1 MRRVV
6 HITDSASRLAGGLF
20 ESVRGACRAVDAS
33 GSWATAV
40 VALEDAHSKEDS
52 VAWGATQLRLASQS
66 PLGPFGSTQ
75 QMVRL
80 CRCESPSVVHL
91 HGIWGPASFAVR
103 QILNESLRSPV
114 VVSPRGMLEAWA
126 LRRSRFKKAIAWRG
140 WMRRVFEHTDC
151 LHALCEKEARSIR
164 RIVPNIPIAVIP
176 NGVNLDIANIVTVS
190 VPWGA
195 HGVPTG
201 AHVLLFL
208 GRLHPKKNIL
218 ALIKAWARVQHGARA
233 RNDWWLVI
241 AGWNQLGHEAILKQ
255 AAASLAAPRVVFI
268 GPQFGADKAA
278 CLARASAF
286 VLPSLSEGL
295 PMAVLEAWAARLPV
309 LMTPECNIPAG
320 IMNGAAIE
328 CEGSVEGIAAG
339 LARLLSASDEERR
352 RMGEAGRALVAAR
365 FTWDQV
371 AADMIAVYRWV
382 LGDSERPAFVE
393 I

>member
-1 MRRVV
+1 MRIGILTASVSRAGGG
-6 HITDSASRLAGGLF
+6 IFSAVQGLAGAL
-20 ESVRGACRAVDAS
+20 SRQGADCRVF
-33 GSWATAV
+33 G
-40 VALEDAHSKEDS
+40 LEDAFTAEDRSSWGSIEMHAARTIGPRTFGYAPGLLTAMIEANLDVLHVLSTWMYPS
-52 VAWGATQLRLASQS
+52 VAALAWRQRTARPVIVS
-66 PLGPFGSTQ
+66 GNGS
-75 QMVRL
+75 
-80 CRCESPSVVHL
+80 
-91 HGIWGPASFAVR
+91 FD
-103 QILNESLRSPV
+103 
-114 VVSPRGMLEAWA
+114 AWA
-126 LRRSRFKKAIAWRG
+126 LENSAWKKRIAGALYERPHLN
-140 WMRRVFEHTDC
+140 RAACVQALSKAE
-151 LHALCEKEARSIR
+151 LHHLRNYGLKNPICV
-164 RIVPNIPIAVIP
+164 VPNGA
-176 NGVNLDIANIVTVS
+176 NLDINNAAPAPPSWSTQR
-190 VPWGA
+190 VPDGA
-195 HGVPTG
+195 HI
-201 AHVLLFL
+201 LLYL

-255 AAASLAAPRVVFI
+255 AVASLAAPRVVFI

-320 IMNGAAIE
+320 VMNGAAIE

-339 LARLLSASDEERR
+339 LARLLSASDEELQ